1 MKTAMEPLTV
11 SPAKILYLDQ
21 NKWIEL
27 AHAVKSP
34 DDYPAQYEILAALVA
49 DSNAGRLLVPLT
61 DSNLYETQKIDI
73 PERRNHLAWVQSTLS
88 QGKVFRGRRKRL
100 EIEVVDHM
108 RSAYGLEPLP
118 REPHWFLSDVHFE
131 ATAEFGDTRIPQPSE
146 RVFAAIKS
154 NPPYFMF
161 DYLTGLPEDI
171 RKMAV
176 SNFSEGAEKLR
187 QAIEDKRS
195 KDASQPISMRRK
207 LSGARLMINEID
219 LIQSLVRLA
228 DLPEKDEGSVFEKH
242 ARSIMSECPT
252 YFIEREIGLRI
263 EQQDRPIEEN
273 DFRDMQ
279 TFCAV
284 IAYADIIVAENMFSN
299 LAIQSGLHRR
309 YDTLITTKLA
319 DIPNALR

>member
-1 MKTAMEPLTV
+1 M
-11 SPAKILYLDQ
+11 
-21 NKWIEL
+21 N
-27 AHAVKSP
+27 
-34 DDYPAQYEILAALVA
+34 YPAQYEVLAALVA
-49 DSNAGRLLVPLT
+49 ESNAGRLLVPLT

-108 RSAYGLEPLP
+108 RSRNGLEPLP
-118 REPHWFLSDVHFE
+118 REPQWFLSDVHFE

-146 RVFAAIKS
+146 RVLAAMKS

-161 DYLTGLPEDI
+161 EFLTGLPEDI
-171 RKMAV
+171 RKTGV
-176 SNFSEGAEKLR
+176 TKFSDGAEKLR
-187 QAIEDKRS
+187 QAIEDKRAQ
-195 KDASQPISMRRK
+195 DASQTISMRRK

-219 LIQSLVRLA
+219 LIQSLVRVA
-228 DLPEKDEGSVFEKH
+228 DLPEKDERAVFEKH
-242 ARSIMSECPT
+242 ARSIISECPT
-252 YFIEREIGLRI
+252 YLIEREIGLRI

-284 IAYADIIVAENMFSN
+284 VAYADIIVAENMFSN
-299 LAIQSGLHRR
+299 LATQTGLHRKYGTR
-309 YDTLITTKLA
+309 ILTKLA
-319 DIPNALR
+319 DLPVVLRATQA